1 MFEREWK
8 EEDLIRY
15 AGEVVD
21 EAFGRWNTY
30 SLEYDVNYSSILTRL
45 IQEAGRWCER
55 YASDLFIDWCI
66 IKKELET
73 PACDGGNYFFGF
85 RKDGVDGLSFILNRI
100 AENKEMYRS
109 VWMLKVEVEKD
120 KVTMKLHKLNV

>member
-1 MFEREWK
+1 MYMREWK
-8 EEDLIRY
+8 EEDLIRR

-21 EAFGRWNTY
+21 EAFGRWSTY
-30 SLEYDVNYSSILTRL
+30 TLEYDVNYSSILTKL

-73 PACDGGNYFFGF
+73 PACKSGNYFFGF

-100 AENKEMYRS
+100 AENRETYRS
-109 VWMLKVEVEKD
+109 IWMLNVEVEGN
-120 KVTMKLHKLNV
+120 KVTMKLYKLNV